1 MTIQQDVFSKSFKIN
16 FIGVI
21 IWSSRKPVF
30 NLIVASF
37 AFSTEFQQ
45 AQEECDHV
53 HVEDCGGDNV
63 FLWGQALHD
72 QSCVVDDVHAV
83 EHCKADRNHTAHSRH
98 GKEYLIKEKNNQ
110 KGKLKTFLDNVF
122 VKDNNIWLMKWDLT
136 FLSLDKIFRQA
147 ENDVLKYNF
156 HKYD

>member
-1 MTIQQDVFSKSFKIN
+1 MCFSKSFKIN

-30 NLIVASF
+30 NLIIASF

-53 HVEDCGGDNV
+53 HVENCGGDDV

-72 QSCVVDDVHAV
+72 QSCVVDDIHAV
-83 EHCKADRNHTAHSRH
+83 EHCKANRNHAAHSRH
-98 GKEYLIKEKNNQ
+98 GKEYLIKEKKITKRVNS
-110 KGKLKTFLDNVF
+110 KLFLIMCLLRTITFDWWSETWHF
-122 VKDNNIWLMKWDLT
+122 
-136 FLSLDKIFRQA
+136 
-147 ENDVLKYNF
+147 F
-156 HKYD
+156 H